1 MDGSRKRAWTPAEDE
16 KLRTAVAVGPVKW
29 ASVAQAVGTRNAK
42 QCRERWH
49 YNLNPE
55 IKKGRWTA
63 EEEALIAALPHG
75 DWARVAKALPGRT
88 DMAIKNR
95 YHTLSKRKRSAAR
108 PGPAG
113 ARRRPHARPSGAAA
127 PRAYCRRRR
136 RGRRR
141 RAHRRRAS
149 RAAAP
154 RDRRRAPSS
163 RRSATSPAVQNSTSG
178 PRRPRM
184 GDLHV
189 TFPHN
194 RPIRTHLISAQVAGV
209 ALGDDA
215 ARPESCSPELLRV
228 WARAADLGT
237 PEPPEHRRAASAA
250 SALSALSRATTAR
263 LTPVAPC
270 GGPLS
275 SPELGAA
282 FGVLPPP
289 PSPPRLPPSA
299 ATAGADVAH
308 GYLQREGAGGP
319 G

>member
-63 EEEALIAALPHG
+63 EEDALIAALPHG

-108 PGPAG
+108 PGAG
-113 ARRRPHARPSGAAA
+113 GSAPAAA
-127 PRAYCRRRR
+127 RAAKRGRGAPRYCRRRR

-237 PEPPEHRRAASAA
+237 PEPPEHRAPSAASSA
-250 SALSALSRATTAR
+250 SALSRDDCAAYASCAVRRAFELAR
-263 LTPVAPC
+263 ARRRLRCAPTP
-270 GGPLS
+270 
-275 SPELGAA
+275 
-282 FGVLPPP
+282 
-289 PSPPRLPPSA
+289 
-299 ATAGADVAH
+299 T
-308 GYLQREGAGGP
+308 
-319 G
+319 